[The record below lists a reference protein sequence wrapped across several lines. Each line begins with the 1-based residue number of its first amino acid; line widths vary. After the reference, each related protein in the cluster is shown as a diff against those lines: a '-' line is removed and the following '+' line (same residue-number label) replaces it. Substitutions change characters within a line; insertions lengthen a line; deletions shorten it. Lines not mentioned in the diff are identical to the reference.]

1 MTEEAGMLQSLGLQ
15 SIGHDLVTE
24 QQKQQQEGL
33 IGGCV
38 DS

>member
-24 QQKQQQEGL
+24 QQNQQQEGL